1 MARCRECEHFATIR
15 NRRQDLRYHGSD
27 LIAWLTVSKSA
38 VALSDFLNA
47 LPPLAPLYC
56 LVGRFHNMTTPDPL
70 PSLNSQ
76 YRIEREL
83 GGGGMSRVLVAHE
96 IALGREVVIKL
107 LPPEMAA
114 AVSTERFKREIQ
126 LVAGLQHPHIVP
138 VLAAGAADGL
148 LYYTMPFVD
157 GLSLRDRLKREGALP
172 VDDAV
177 SIFREVAGALAYAH
191 DKGLVHRDIKPE
203 NVLLSQGHAL
213 VTDFGIAKALSQGA
227 EPQTALTGEMLTAIG
242 SSIGTPSYMSPEQG
256 VGDPTADSR
265 SDLYSLGV
273 MAYEMLSGET
283 PFADRTTTHALLM
296 AHMVEPPAPLLSR
309 RPDVPEAVA
318 SVIMSCLAKDPA
330 ERPAGAREIV
340 RVLSAGRLANAGQT
354 TSGKR
359 ASRVWIGLGA
369 AVIAVA
375 AATFFAS
382 RTFGPQAASTLSRN
396 EPSLLAG
403 GDTTADRVT
412 ITTFANETGDP
423 ALDGIGRMTADW
435 LTTALA
441 GTGVVKV
448 LDARAALGAQGATA
462 DTRSAIATARDVG
475 ADAVVTGSYYK
486 LGDSLQF
493 DVKLLDART
502 SEVIQALGTVKGSAA
517 DPTAT
522 IELVRQRTLGA
533 MAARFNP
540 ELGELAR
547 TMSQPPSYAA
557 YQQLVAGMD
566 EFFAGNVEQAKERFI
581 RASQIDTGSV
591 QARTWLLEALE
602 SLGQPRTAD
611 SVAKQLELRRDRLTR
626 LEDAQLDEYTSSIRR
641 QPAANLDATFRMH
654 ALAPNGQF
662 RATLARKLLLANRW
676 REALDTLNAAPAEV
690 GLFKGKPYPL
700 EQRRQLEHRLG
711 LHPQEIATARELA
724 RRFPSPQRLYDEARA
739 VAASGKVDTLT
750 SMVKQLVDKL
760 NGAVSGRA
768 IFRVL
773 ADELR
778 QHGHGAQ
785 ADSVLN
791 AMLASYDS
799 LPPDSAT
806 GPGAAR
812 GRAETLARLGRWEDA
827 YDVMKPYLGADTSFD
842 SRMSRAAL
850 LAHIGDPS
858 PAAKLDRFLIDRPAD
873 PYQKG
878 YEFFLRARL
887 AIARG
892 DKTGAVALLKSA
904 QDSAYPVYDAVHL
917 NFEFASLTGDDA
929 FEALFNR

>member
-1 MARCRECEHFATIR
+1 MSCNIRE
-15 NRRQDLRYHGSD
+15 DLKLSRVGSQRID
-27 LIAWLTVSKSA
+27 LKQ
-38 VALSDFLNA
+38 
-47 LPPLAPLYC
+47 
-56 LVGRFHNMTTPDPL
+56 VGRFHSMSTPDPL
-70 PSLNSQ
+70 PSLNAL
-76 YRIEREL
+76 YRIDREL
-83 GGGGMSRVLVAHE
+83 GGGGMSRVLVAEE

-157 GLSLRDRLKREGALP
+157 GLSLRDRLKRDGALAL
-172 VDDAV
+172 DDAV

-191 DKGLVHRDIKPE
+191 SKGLVHRDIKPE

-227 EPQTALTGEMLTAIG
+227 EPQTAVTGEMLTAIG

-256 VGDPTADSR
+256 VGDPSADSR
-265 SDLYSLGV
+265 SDLYSLGI
-273 MAYEMLSGET
+273 MAYEMLTGET

-296 AHMVEPPAPLLSR
+296 AHMVEPPPPLGAR
-309 RPDVPEAVA
+309 RPDIPEPVT
-318 SVIMSCLAKDPA
+318 SVIMRCLAKDPA
-330 ERPAGAREIV
+330 ERPAGAEEIV

-359 ASRVWIGLGA
+359 ASRVWIGLAAIVLVMA
-369 AVIAVA
+369 AVSLFAWRALRPTASEASGSNPALVA
-375 AATFFAS
+375 RS
-382 RTFGPQAASTLSRN
+382 
-396 EPSLLAG
+396 
-403 GDTTADRVT
+403 DTSSDRVT
-412 ITTFANETGDP
+412 VTTFANETGDP
-423 ALDGIGRMTADW
+423 SLDGIGRLTADW

-441 GTGVVKV
+441 GPGGVKV
-448 LDARAALGAQGATA
+448 LDARAALGVEGATA
-462 DTRSAIATARDVG
+462 DTKSAIATARDVG

-502 SEVIQALGTVKGSAA
+502 SEVMQALGTVKGPAA

-533 MAARFNP
+533 LASRFNP
-540 ELGELAR
+540 ELGELSR
-547 TMSQPPSYAA
+547 SLSQPPSYAA

-566 EFFAGNVEQAKERFI
+566 EFFAGNVEQAKVRFI
-581 RASQIDTGSV
+581 RASQIDTGNV
-591 QARTWLLEALE
+591 QARTWLLESLE
-602 SLGQPRTAD
+602 ALGQPSIAD

-626 LEDAQLDEYTSSIRR
+626 FENAQLDEYTSSIRR

-700 EQRRQLEHRLG
+700 EQRLQLEHRLD
-711 LHPQEIATARELA
+711 LHDREIATARELE

-739 VAASGKVDTLT
+739 LAASGKVDTLAT
-750 SMVKQLVDKL
+750 LVKQIVERSR
-760 NGAVSGRA
+760 GAVSGRTILRA
-768 IFRVL
+768 L

-778 QHGHGAQ
+778 EHGHGAQ

-791 AMLASYDS
+791 ALLASYDAMA
-799 LPPDSAT
+799 PDSAS

-812 GRAETLARLGRWEDA
+812 GRAETLGRLGRWSDA
-827 YDVMKPYLGADTSFD
+827 YNVMKPYLGADTSFD
-842 SRMSRAAL
+842 FKMSRAVL
-850 LAHIGDPS
+850 SAHMGDPKL
-858 PAAKLDRFLIDRPAD
+858 AAQLDHIIVNQPVD

-878 YEFFLRARL
+878 YTFFLRARL

-892 DKTGAVALLKSA
+892 DKAGAIALLKSA
-904 QDSAYPVYDAVHL
+904 QDNALPVYDAVHA
-917 NFEFASLTGDDA
+917 NFEFGSLVGDLA
-929 FEALFNR
+929 FAALFAR